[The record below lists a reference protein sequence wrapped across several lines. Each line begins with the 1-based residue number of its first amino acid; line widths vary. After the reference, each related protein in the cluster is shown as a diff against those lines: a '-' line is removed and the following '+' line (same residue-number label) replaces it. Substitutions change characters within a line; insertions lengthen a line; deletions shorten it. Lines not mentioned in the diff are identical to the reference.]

1 MPHSGCSSSESQ
13 LTKKKVCWKD
23 FDKTGEVVNI
33 VLEKYGV
40 AMVAPPPPLKLGEDL
55 KISDQNNWGGPE
67 QKKYNFFGGELNLR
81 RT

>member
-40 AMVAPPPPLKLGEDL
+40 AMVAAPLILGE
-55 KISDQNNWGGPE
+55 
-67 QKKYNFFGGELNLR
+67 
-81 RT
+81 